1 MSLLD
6 MMKKRTVERHVGG
19 NHPIIKMDVARN
31 VREAYF
37 QGLLFAAF
45 ADDGKIDEQER
56 ARLEKVGLSLEI
68 PENEMVQMT
77 ADVEKMDEADRLAL
91 MEDVAAALKGTSA
104 PFLFLCEFSMIW
116 LSHEGDREKLKS
128 YRLHLSD
135 PAWLGTPC
143 EDAFYERFDDVVL
156 KVKDNPALVFTLTDR
171 FTEETLAYLFAEVE
185 DIFRLFA
192 AERARADRQIPAHPL
207 KGQLDDATKEKYLA
221 GCILAF
227 PGADRTIGVWER
239 NQLHKLAV
247 ALGLDDAA
255 VEAGIKQLPLPL
267 SAEKRG
273 EALAEL
279 AKALEDRSR
288 KFFSYC
294 DMAKVLFENGYDTLS
309 GSAET
314 FLDEVALA
322 YALEKVD
329 RDFLASYR
337 TYLVPERGPKVT
349 ELLSRSGLVD
359 MPAGF
364 LSYYTPKQDNLMRTL
379 VLPGG
384 AEMRFI
390 WCDPGS
396 FMRFG
401 HKVTLT
407 KGFWLGETPVTQKQW
422 ESVMNGNP
430 SLVKGLNNP
439 VDNVSWNDCQRFIAV
454 ANEALQCVIRLP
466 TEAEWEYACRAGS
479 TGDYSGTGKLDEMG
493 WYSGN
498 SGGMT
503 HPVAKKS
510 PNHWGFYDMHGNV
523 WEWCADWYVYTDE
536 MRLWNSD
543 PCDPL
548 GPATSNENRRVSR
561 GGSQC
566 NSADN
571 CRSSSRNCGYP
582 TVGRSDLN
590 LYGFRVAL
598 AAV

>member
-1 MSLLD
+1 MSMLD

-45 ADDGKIDEQER
+45 ADDGKVDEQER

-68 PENEMVQMT
+68 PEGEVAQMIDDM
-77 ADVEKMDEADRLAL
+77 AKKDDEARLAL
-91 MEDVAAALKGTSA
+91 MEDVSAALKGTSA
-104 PFLFLCEFSMIW
+104 SFLFLCEFTMVW
-116 LSHEGDREKLKS
+116 LSHDGDREQLRG

-135 PAWLGTPC
+135 WLGIPC

-156 KVKDNPALVFTLTDR
+156 KVKDDPALVFTLIDR

-192 AERARADRQIPAHPL
+192 AERAKADRQIPAHPL

-239 NQLHKLAV
+239 NQLHKIAV

-255 VEAGIKQLPLPL
+255 IEAGIKQLSLPL
-267 SAEKRG
+267 SAEKRA
-273 EALAEL
+273 ETLAEL
-279 AKALEDRSR
+279 AKSLEDRTR

-294 DMAKVLFENGYDTLS
+294 DMAKVLFENGYDTLT
-309 GSAET
+309 GSAEA

-322 YALEKVD
+322 YGLEKVD

-349 ELLSRSGLVD
+349 ELLSRSGLVNI
-359 MPAGF
+359 PAGF
-364 LSYYTPKQDNLMRTL
+364 LAYYTQKQDNLTRTL

-390 WCDPGS
+390 WCKPGS
-396 FMRFG
+396 FMRSG

-422 ESVMNGNP
+422 ESVMKSNP
-430 SLVKGLNNP
+430 SHFKDVSNP
-439 VDNVSWNDCQRFIAV
+439 VENVSWNDCQSFIASV
-454 ANEALQCVIRLP
+454 NEKLQCGMRLP
-466 TEAEWEYACRAGS
+466 TEAEWEYACRAGT
-479 TGDYSGTGKLDEMG
+479 TGEFGGTGKLDEMG
-493 WYSGN
+493 WYQGN
-498 SGGMT
+498 SGGIM
-503 HPVAKKS
+503 HPVAKKAA
-510 PNHWGFYDMHGNV
+510 NHWGFYDMHGNA
-523 WEWCADWYVYTDE
+523 WEWCSDWREDYPMIDTI
-536 MRLWNSD
+536 D
-543 PCDPL
+543 PV
-548 GPATSNENRRVSR
+548 GPCSGSTRVVR
-561 GGSQC
+561 GGGW
-566 NSADN
+566 
-571 CRSSSRNCGYP
+571 RSEASDCMSSHRGHGCP
-582 TVGRSDLN
+582 TSWAIIF
-590 LYGFRVAL
+590 GFRVAL
-598 AAV
+598 ASL

>member
-1 MSLLD
+1 MSMLD

-56 ARLEKVGLSLEI
+56 ARLEKVGPSLDI
-68 PENEMVQMT
+68 PENEVAQMVGDM
-77 ADVEKMDEADRLAL
+77 EKMDDAARLAL
-91 MEDVAAALKGTSA
+91 MEDVAAALKGSSA
-104 PFLFLCEFSMIW
+104 PFLFLCEFTMVW
-116 LSHEGDREKLKS
+116 LSHEGDREQLKGF
-128 YRLHLSD
+128 RLHLSD
-135 PAWLGTPC
+135 WLGIPY

-156 KVKDNPALVFTLTDR
+156 KVKDDPTLVFTLTDR

-192 AERARADRQIPAHPL
+192 AERAKADRQIPVHPL
-207 KGQLDDATKEKYLA
+207 KGRLDDATKERYLA

-227 PGADRTIGVWER
+227 PSADRTIGVWER

-255 VEAGIKQLPLPL
+255 VEAGIKQLSLPL
-267 SAEKRG
+267 SAEKRC
-273 EALAEL
+273 EALTEL

-294 DMAKVLFENGYDTLS
+294 DMAKVLFEDGYDTLS
-309 GSAET
+309 GSAGT

-322 YALEKVD
+322 YGLEKVD

-359 MPAGF
+359 IPGGI
-364 LSYYTPKQDNLMRTL
+364 LPYYTPKQDNLTRTL

-390 WCDPGS
+390 WCKPGS
-396 FMRFG
+396 FMREG

-407 KGFWLGETPVTQKQW
+407 KGFWLGETPVTVQQW
-422 ESVMNGNP
+422 KSVMKSAPKEFKGENP
-430 SLVKGLNNP
+430 MCCMT
-439 VDNVSWNDCQRFIAV
+439 WNDSQKFIA
-454 ANEALQCVIRLP
+454 AINDAMKCGARLP
-466 TEAEWEYACRAGS
+466 TGAEWEYACRAGT
-479 TGDYSGTGKLDEMG
+479 TGNYGGTGKLEDMG
-493 WYSGN
+493 WYLGN
-498 SGGMT
+498 SGGCS
-503 HPVAKKS
+503 HPVAKKA

-523 WEWCADWYVYTDE
+523 WEWCSDYYTDYYPPTTDTTDPTGP
-536 MRLWNSD
+536 NSGTYRE
-543 PCDPL
+543 C
-548 GPATSNENRRVSR
+548 R
-561 GGSQC
+561 GGGWNTRDAEGC
-566 NSADN
+566 A
-571 CRSSSRNCGYP
+571 SSSRAAFSSNACD
-582 TVGRSDLN
+582 S
-590 LYGFRVAL
+590 GFRVAL
-598 AAV
+598 APL